1 MYVNV
6 ELCVQIVSVYLSFI
20 SIPVLTNDLLQVFC
34 KDLARDKL
42 WEIMEKVM
50 AAYDDEPETRDN

>member
-1 MYVNV
+1 M
-6 ELCVQIVSVYLSFI
+6 IFI
-20 SIPVLTNDLLQVFC
+20 SYLLQQVFC

-50 AAYDDEPETRDN
+50 AAYDEEPETRDN

>member
-1 MYVNV
+1 M
-6 ELCVQIVSVYLSFI
+6 
-20 SIPVLTNDLLQVFC
+20 TNRANLLRQVFC
-34 KDLARDKL
+34 KDLTRDKL